1 MGGALVSTL
10 PHLASLTRSGL
21 HPCNEECV
29 HEEVDVGSRPVAVA
43 GSAFAAKPCEE
54 LKAEIDAK
62 IKANGVP
69 AYTLEIVDKG
79 SVTDK
84 KVVGTCDGGTKEI
97 VYQRG

>member
-1 MGGALVSTL
+1 MKKLM
-10 PHLASLTRSGL
+10 LA
-21 HPCNEECV
+21 
-29 HEEVDVGSRPVAVA
+29 VGPVCRG
-43 GSAFAAKPCEE
+43 GSAFAAKPREE

-97 VYQRG
+97 VSPARLMQRLRRSSIRGRLSHGSRPFLLPR

>member
-1 MGGALVSTL
+1 MFMKKLM
-10 PHLASLTRSGL
+10 LAVGL
-21 HPCNEECV
+21 F
-29 HEEVDVGSRPVAVA
+29 AVV

>member
-1 MGGALVSTL
+1 MKKLM
-10 PHLASLTRSGL
+10 LAVGL
-21 HPCNEECV
+21 F
-29 HEEVDVGSRPVAVA
+29 AVA

-84 KVVGTCDGGTKEI
+84 KVVGTCDGGTRNRLPARLM
-97 VYQRG
+97 QRLRRAVSGAGFPMGAGPFFLPR